1 MTTRYAAPAPATDE
15 SENEYMDRCM
25 IDNPTENEEDRRSEC
40 QGRWDDSMTEDDD
53 GPPEGPP
60 PSDGPDARNRVRT
73 NQRITG
79 GGPMGIK
86 EIKQERA
93 DLLAEQSTAKAAV
106 RDLLD
111 ASMDDTVRMTQ
122 INPHEGRIEAIDER
136 LVTLAS
142 LEAVWER
149 NKDDQAIAPA
159 ARRGNDRPTSSRVS
173 ATPSHGVDSLYGD
186 LGEQMT
192 DIRRAAM
199 GDGEARERLLNSF
212 AQSPQGLNASMAG
225 LGAEI
230 GVDSEGGFLVH
241 TDFSN
246 NIFEI
251 MHRDGVILN
260 DLTALPLNGQSDSI
274 ELDAI
279 DETSRADGSRGGGI
293 QAFWVSEGTAPTATK
308 PTFRQIQLKLR
319 KVMALGYATDELLA
333 HSAVM
338 AVRFTNGFANEL
350 RFKVEDAVYEGDGVG
365 KPRGIL
371 NSPGTIE
378 VAKQGGADPATI
390 THEDL
395 IAMWT
400 RLHASMRA
408 GAKWYINQ
416 DTEPQLDQLA
426 KVIGVSGIEPNYVTY
441 GPDGVLRIKGR
452 PVEIIEYA
460 STLGTVGD
468 IVLANIKDSYAYITD
483 GSMKQ
488 DRSIHVRFTT
498 GEEAFRASMRVDGE
512 SYWVSPMTP
521 FKGTSTTSAVIKL
534 ASRL

>member
-1 MTTRYAAPAPATDE
+1 
-15 SENEYMDRCM
+15 
-25 IDNPTENEEDRRSEC
+25 
-40 QGRWDDSMTEDDD
+40 
-53 GPPEGPP
+53 
-60 PSDGPDARNRVRT
+60 
-73 NQRITG
+73 
-79 GGPMGIK
+79 
-86 EIKQERA
+86 
-93 DLLAEQSTAKAAV
+93 
-106 RDLLD
+106 
-111 ASMDDTVRMTQ
+111 
-122 INPHEGRIEAIDER
+122 
-136 LVTLAS
+136 
-142 LEAVWER
+142 
-149 NKDDQAIAPA
+149 
-159 ARRGNDRPTSSRVS
+159 
-173 ATPSHGVDSLYGD
+173 
-186 LGEQMT
+186 
-192 DIRRAAM
+192 M
-199 GDGEARERLLNSF
+199 GDGEARERLLNRF
-212 AQSPQGLNASMAG
+212 AQSPQGLQANMAG

-241 TDFSN
+241 RDFSN

-260 DLTALPLNGQSDSI
+260 ALTELPLNGQSDSI

-279 DETSRADGSRGGGI
+279 EETSRADGSRDGGI
-293 QAFWVSEGTAPTATK
+293 QGFWVAEGVAPAASK

-319 KVMALGYATDELLA
+319 KVMALGYATNELLQ
-333 HSAVM
+333 HSAAM
-338 AVRFTNGFANEL
+338 AVRFTNGFAKEL
-350 RFKVEDAVYEGDGVG
+350 RFKIEDAVYEGDGVG

-371 NSPGTIE
+371 NSPGT
-378 VAKQGGADPATI
+378 VQVPKQGGADPGTI

-460 STLGTVGD
+460 STLGTTGD
-468 IVLANIKDSYAYITD
+468 IMLANFADYAYITD
-483 GSMKQ
+483 GAMKQ

-498 GEEAFRASMRVDGE
+498 GEEAFRASLRVDGE

-521 FKGTSTTSAVIKL
+521 FKGTSTTSAFISL

>member
-1 MTTRYAAPAPATDE
+1 MVTKYAAPAPATGE
-15 SENEYMDRCM
+15 PENEYMDRCM
-25 IDNPTENEEDRRSEC
+25 TENDTEDPDDRRAEC
-40 QGRWDDSMTEDDD
+40 QIRWDDSVAEDDD

-60 PSDGPDARNRVRT
+60 MDGPEARNRIRA
-73 NQRITG
+73 NQRIRG

-93 DLLAEQSTAKAAV
+93 DLMAEKGAIKTEV
-106 RDLLD
+106 RNLLD
-111 ASMDDTVRMTQ
+111 VAMEDNARMAAIT
-122 INPHEGRIEAIDER
+122 PKEGRIEAIDER

-149 NKDDQAIAPA
+149 NKDDQAKVPA
-159 ARRGNDRPTSSRVS
+159 ARVGDDRPTRSRVS
-173 ATPSHGVDSLYGD
+173 ARPAHGVDGIHGD
-186 LGEQMT
+186 LGEQMI

-212 AQSPQGLNASMAG
+212 AQSAQGLHASMAG

-230 GVDSEGGFLVH
+230 GVDSEGGFLLH
-241 TDFSN
+241 TDFSDK
-246 NIFEI
+246 IFEI

-260 DLTALPLNGQSDSI
+260 DLTELPLNGVSDSI

-279 DETSRADGSRGGGI
+279 DETSRVDGSRDGGI
-293 QAFWVSEGTAPTATK
+293 QGYWVAEGVAPTASK

-319 KVMALGYATDELLA
+319 KVMALGYATDELLQ
-333 HSAVM
+333 HSAAM
-338 AVRFTNGFANEL
+338 AVRFTNGFAKEL

-371 NSPGTIE
+371 NSPGT
-378 VAKQGGADPATI
+378 VSVTKQVGADPATI
-390 THEDL
+390 VHEDL

-400 RLHASMRA
+400 RLHASMRV

-460 STLGTVGD
+460 ATLGTTGD
-468 IVLANIKDSYAYITD
+468 IMLANFADYAYITD
-483 GSMKQ
+483 GAMKQ

-498 GEEAFRASMRVDGE
+498 GEEAFRASLRVDGE

-521 FKGTSTTSAVIKL
+521 FKGTNTTSAFVKL
-534 ASRL
+534 DSRL